1 MDSLSLPKVGKTLGS
16 NCLSIAG
23 TDHNGCVTE
32 ETKPNSFG
40 KGFAQAGGGAYAVQ
54 IDVSGI
60 YIWYAYS
67 FSRHPF
73 QSVLLFAQQSKRF
86 WSASLAYELLS
97 PH

>member
-1 MDSLSLPKVGKTLGS
+1 MDLLSPPKVGKTLGS

-67 FSRHPF
+67 FSRYPF
-73 QSVLLFAQQSKRF
+73 PPSYYSRNNRKGFGA
-86 WSASLAYELLS
+86 
-97 PH
+97 